1 MNRIYKLKFDKRRN
15 ELVVVSEI
23 TAGMGKEKSTGH
35 IADLAALS
43 PFRKLLGT
51 LTPVALLTGLIAGLL
66 PAMVLAADLPTGGQI
81 VGGQGSIS
89 TSGNQMTIHQQTQNM
104 ATNWHSFDIGK
115 NNTVQFVQPDS
126 SSVALNRVTG
136 ASGSQIM
143 GTLKANGQVFILNP
157 NGVLFGK
164 DARVNVGG
172 LVASTKNI
180 STADFMKGQYSL
192 SGSGNPGAQVVNQGS
207 LTTTKG
213 GYIVLAGERV
223 SNSGTVTT
231 PGGKTVLAAG
241 KTVTLQLDNGGLTS
255 VSVNGS
261 VVNALVENRGLIS
274 ATNGQVYLTAKGQ
287 DMLLNTVVNNSG
299 TVEAK
304 GLASRGG
311 EIVLNGGDSGVVSQS
326 GHLLAGSQTGQGG
339 KITLEGQN
347 IHLAGGSLTSATGK
361 TGGGEVYVGG
371 GWQGQDSR
379 IKNAS
384 KVVMDKTATVD
395 VSATDAGNGGTAV
408 LWSDDYTNF
417 RGTVLAKGGALSGN
431 GGRVETS
438 SHRNLQA
445 YGEVDASARAGRGG
459 DWLLD
464 PTDVTIVGSGV
475 DTGIGSATADGTD
488 IFTPTASGAQIL
500 NSSIVNQLN
509 AGANVTVKTSGT
521 DTEGQTGNI
530 TVNAGIVKTS
540 GADAKLT
547 LLADNNISTAD
558 NIAISAS
565 SGKLNLDLLAGNTTN
580 NASITL
586 GKFINIS
593 LNGGDFLAGAA
604 NPDNAVSLT
613 YSNNGQIH
621 GGNVTLNL
629 TRGLNGYA
637 YKVQADNDLTING
650 PVNGGTG
657 WSVPLSFI
665 AGGNLEMN
673 SPTSISLNAAETT
686 NGGGKVVISGD
697 KGVSLS
703 TTDGDILLSA
713 ASAATNSVN
722 VSSVNGAVAMSSG
735 GNLTLVC
742 ATVTHGA
749 GQDITLEAAGK
760 NSARVNITGSTINSN
775 GGNISIDHAAE
786 GQAMTILISGS
797 TLNTSATNDASHKGN
812 ITLSAYNPNVDLTV
826 SSLTSTVRNGGAMI
840 EIGNNSNLT
849 GDNIATVTTQD
860 GSNGKGLPLYM
871 HGATLQADG
880 NISLSGVASGGA
892 TPAQLELRG
901 GGNSLTSVNGNIS
914 LISDKSGVWIDATG
928 SSRANITSGGNM
940 TISGSGGNN
949 RGVEITNAVVSA
961 SKNLNVTGSTAG
973 GVNNGNGSFG
983 GVFLS
988 GNVDLHSPNGS
999 LTGAESNKVFSYSG
1013 GVVFGGPFSG
1023 TPSDIVFDGNFSIAG
1038 TSDVGRG
1045 GMRSGAGIYYGGKA
1059 NVTFCGG
1066 NFVIRG
1072 TGRNMSTGMSGARAF
1087 ENYRTTSDVQYIN
1100 LEGGANLNII
1110 LNTAGTPSLM
1120 AQAQLGLPGH
1130 TAGYVFSG
1138 NGNVS
1143 INASNRQYGPDSAT
1157 IQLNSLNNVGLNGS
1171 FNVNATN
1178 GLGTAILI
1186 TGYTTINLANANITG
1201 TGGSKG
1207 GEGIKINSARGTVNL
1222 NNVTLRGVSLQNNGI
1237 DVSGNTPIS
1246 VINSVLNGTTSA
1258 NGVGVRLTGGSSYI
1272 LDGASITGKSV
1283 NGSAVSMTGPFT
1295 VNNGTSVTGTATGS
1309 GSGVSATGSMVTAH
1323 GDSVQINGTAVSGN
1337 GIILVGNTVLTG
1349 ARLTGNATTG
1359 TGLNVSG
1366 NATLTNATVSG
1377 ETQTGTG
1384 AVVSG
1389 KLTADDTTQVTGKAT
1404 QDGGTGVTLNGAVTG
1419 GKVDG
1424 TATSGTAVQ
1433 IADGGVLTN
1442 AVVTGNATTG
1452 TGLNVSGNAT
1462 LTNATLNGSADSGV
1476 GVNIAGNLTTDSAT
1490 QVNGLASGGT
1500 GVNLGASLTGAS
1512 VKGTSDTGA
1521 GVQLADHAVVTGA
1534 ILNGSSTSGDG
1545 MAVTGNVT
1553 LDDTSATALKASSTS
1568 GTGLRLADNANVSIQ
1583 TITSVTQAKKD
1594 ADGNPVLDADGNA
1607 VMETITTQAPVITP
1621 VTLTG
1626 TSVQGTGVATEG
1638 NVSVSGVVL
1647 NGSTTADTGTGVSL
1661 GGNLTI
1667 ADNISGVTAGATGN
1681 GTALVVNNAS
1691 IHSDGYTDS
1700 GKDFVINASVS
1711 GSGTAIK
1718 IQGSSQLDEVVL
1730 NGTATGGGTAVEL
1743 GGKVTGANITGT
1755 SDSGNAVQIADGGVL
1770 TNAVVTGNATT
1781 GTGVNVSGNATLT
1794 NATVS
1799 GETQTGTGA
1808 VVSGKLTA
1816 DDTTQVTGKA
1826 TQDGGTGVTLNG
1838 TVTGGKVDG
1847 VSGQGT
1853 GLQLADNAVVTDA
1866 TLKGTSTSG
1875 SGVAVTGNISL
1886 DDTTAAALNATS
1898 GSGAGLSLEDS
1909 ANVSIVSITTVMQEK
1924 KGPDGNTVADAT
1936 GNPVMET
1943 ITMTT
1948 PVTTPVTLTG
1958 ISQSGSGVATS
1969 GNVSISGVVLNGS
1982 STSAGGSGATLG
1994 GNLTI
1999 ADDISGITV
2008 NATGNGT
2015 GLVMDNVTVNA
2026 DGYTSTGKNFVINAS
2041 TSDSSG
2047 TAIRTQGNNQLAG
2060 VTLNGSADNGGTA
2073 VVLGGQVSG
2082 ASVTGTSDSGTAV
2095 RVSDTRLTNTVV
2107 TGNATGNGTG
2117 VALSGAVSLDKTTA
2131 EALNAVSSGGTGLSL
2146 EQSANVIVTGLDAAT
2161 TAELKGISQSGSG
2174 ITTAGN
2180 VAIRGIVLNGST
2192 STSGVGVTLGGNL
2205 TIGDHVSRVTAGAT
2219 GSGTALVI
2227 DNATLQ
2233 ANGYAG
2239 TNKGPV
2245 ILADA
2250 SGTGGTAVKIQGDNQ
2265 LNDVAIVGCATSDG
2279 GTGVLLDGQ
2288 VTGANISGTAGSGTA
2303 VVVTDGTIISGGI
2316 VKGGS
2321 HSGTGLATDGNVTLN
2336 NALISGDAQGDSG
2349 TGVSLNG
2356 SITGGTVNGTS
2367 TSGDAV
2373 RIKDALLTGTEVN
2386 GVSQSGAGVK
2396 TQGNVTLKSTGL
2408 SATSE
2413 NGITDLDVSGAL
2425 NRDQYSVINAD
2436 RIAGQENIHVL
2447 QPDTPPSPGEGG
2459 ATGSGDNATPDT
2471 GDSGGV
2477 AGGDTGAGESGGAV
2491 TPPSGGTGGDAG
2503 NNGNT
2508 GSATGS
2514 EGSLPDNN
2522 TAQPGGA
2529 PGPAI
2534 REQILVS
2541 ALRQQAVNAQVTRMN
2556 QAAQDGFHSAA
2567 TPVVP
2572 VTGYQA
2578 KPQNVE
2584 ISLCDGDSCQP
2595 ESLDAARPAE
2605 GVVTSSGK

>member
-35 IADLAALS
+35 IADLASLS
-43 PFRKLLGT
+43 SFRKLLGT
-51 LTPVALLTGLIAGLL
+51 LTPVALLTGLISGLL

-164 DARVNVGG
+164 NARVDVGG

-180 STADFMKGQYSL
+180 STADFMKGQYTL
-192 SGSGNPGAQVVNQGS
+192 SGEGNPGAQVINQGS
-207 LTTTKG
+207 LTTSKG

-241 KTVTLQLDNGGLTS
+241 KTVTLQLDNSGLTS

-311 EIVLNGGDSGVVSQS
+311 EIVLSGGDSGVVSQS
-326 GHLLAGSQTGQGG
+326 GQLLADSQTGQGG

-347 IHLAGGSLTSATGK
+347 IHLAGNSLTSATGK

-371 GWQGQDSR
+371 GWQGKDSR
-379 IKNAS
+379 IRNAS

-417 RGTVLAKGGALSGN
+417 RGTVLAKGGAQSGN

-438 SHRNLQA
+438 SHQNLQA
-445 YGEVDASARAGRGG
+445 SGTVEASSPSGKGGE
-459 DWLLD
+459 WLLD
-464 PTDVTIVGSGV
+464 PTDVTIVGSG
-475 DTGIGSATADGTD
+475 ADSNIDSTTNAG

-509 AGANVTVKTSGT
+509 TGTSVTVKTSGVDVT
-521 DTEGQTGNI
+521 GQTGNI
-530 TVNAGIVKTS
+530 TVNANIVKTA

-547 LLADNNISTAD
+547 LIADNNITTNKSISIGAST
-558 NIAISAS
+558 
-565 SGKLNLDLLAGNTTN
+565 GKLDLDLLAGNTTN
-580 NASITL
+580 NASVVL
-586 GKFINIS
+586 GQNINIS

-629 TRGLNGYA
+629 TRGLSGYA
-637 YKVQADNDLTING
+637 YKVQADNNLTISG
-650 PVNGGTG
+650 PVSGNTG
-657 WSVPLSFI
+657 WKVPLSFI
-665 AGGNLEMN
+665 AGENLEMN
-673 SPTSISLNAAETT
+673 SPTSISLSATDTA
-686 NGGGKVVISGD
+686 NGGAQVMIKGGGNVSLNSKTGITIQAANTNNVNINSDKGDITLKADNGSVLISGA
-697 KGVSLS
+697 
-703 TTDGDILLSA
+703 TSA
-713 ASAATNSVN
+713 SKANII
-722 VSSVNGAVAMSSG
+722 SG
-735 GNLTLVC
+735 GNITISGNGGSALGVGIINASIN
-742 ATVTHGA
+742 ATG
-749 GQDITLEAAGK
+749 
-760 NSARVNITGSTINSN
+760 NMNITGSS
-775 GGNISIDHAAE
+775 
-786 GQAMTILISGS
+786 SG
-797 TLNTSATNDASHKGN
+797 
-812 ITLSAYNPNVDLTV
+812 
-826 SSLTSTVRNGGAMI
+826 
-840 EIGNNSNLT
+840 
-849 GDNIATVTTQD
+849 
-860 GSNGKGLPLYM
+860 
-871 HGATLQADG
+871 
-880 NISLSGVASGGA
+880 
-892 TPAQLELRG
+892 
-901 GGNSLTSVNGNIS
+901 NGNE
-914 LISDKSGVWIDATG
+914 AT
-928 SSRANITSGGNM
+928 
-940 TISGSGGNN
+940 
-949 RGVEITNAVVSA
+949 
-961 SKNLNVTGSTAG
+961 KH
-973 GVNNGNGSFG
+973 G
-983 GVFLS
+983 GVFLF
-988 GNVDLHSPNGS
+988 GNVSFSAQNGTLTGMENTSGLGSGIVMGLLYGGNTNLSFDGSFNINGVVNTTTHNGS
-999 LTGAESNKVFSYSG
+999 PDA
-1013 GVVFGGPFSG
+1013 
-1023 TPSDIVFDGNFSIAG
+1023 
-1038 TSDVGRG
+1038 
-1045 GMRSGAGIYYGGKA
+1045 AGIYYNGPTNITFSGGDS
-1059 NVTFCGG
+1059 VIEGRG
-1066 NFVIRG
+1066 N
-1072 TGRNMSTGMSGARAF
+1072 NMILGM
-1087 ENYRTTSDVQYIN
+1087 
-1100 LEGGANLNII
+1100 GGAYTAAPQTIRNITLTDANLTMNLFSDSAFA
-1110 LNTAGTPSLM
+1110 LNQISEVSGKKYSV
-1120 AQAQLGLPGH
+1120 GL
-1130 TAGYVFSG
+1130 AFFG

-1143 INASNRQYGPDSAT
+1143 INGHNNDSDNQT
-1157 IQLNSLNNVGLNGS
+1157 MRLNYLNNTNLNGS
-1171 FNVNATN
+1171 FSVNASNDSGSAITLHGKLNAGLVNASIN
-1178 GLGTAILI
+1178 GNSGGGGCGVQI
-1186 TGYTTINLANANITG
+1186 TTT
-1201 TGGSKG
+1201 
-1207 GEGIKINSARGTVNL
+1207 
-1222 NNVTLRGVSLQNNGI
+1222 
-1237 DVSGNTPIS
+1237 SGNTSLGNNTITGVS
-1246 VINSVLNGTTSA
+1246 KTGNGIYIGGNNITITDGVLNGTSSSGNQA
-1258 NGVGVRLTGGSSYI
+1258 GVVLAGGSNFT
-1272 LDGASITGKSV
+1272 LDGVSVIGNAADGSGVSV
-1283 NGSAVSMTGPFT
+1283 NGTLT
-1295 VNNGTSVTGTATGS
+1295 VNNGTSLEGFATGS
-1309 GSGVSATGSMVTAH
+1309 GNGVT
-1323 GDSVQINGTAVSGN
+1323 VSGN
-1337 GIILVGNTVLTG
+1337 LTTANGGGIILN
-1349 ARLTGNATTG
+1349 
-1359 TGLNVSG
+1359 
-1366 NATLTNATVSG
+1366 
-1377 ETQTGTG
+1377 
-1384 AVVSG
+1384 
-1389 KLTADDTTQVTGKAT
+1389 
-1404 QDGGTGVTLNGAVTG
+1404 
-1419 GKVDG
+1419 G
-1424 TATSGTAVQ
+1424 TATSG
-1433 IADGGVLTN
+1433 DGIKVGGDTSLM
-1442 AVVTGNATTG
+1442 
-1452 TGLNVSGNAT
+1452 
-1462 LTNATLNGSADSGV
+1462 NATLNGSADSGV
-1476 GVNIAGNLTTDSAT
+1476 GVNIAGNLTTNRAT
-1490 QVNGLASGGT
+1490 QVNGHAAIGT
-1500 GVNLGASLTGAS
+1500 GVNLGGSL
-1512 VKGTSDTGA
+1512 
-1521 GVQLADHAVVTGA
+1521 
-1534 ILNGSSTSGDG
+1534 
-1545 MAVTGNVT
+1545 
-1553 LDDTSATALKASSTS
+1553 
-1568 GTGLRLADNANVSIQ
+1568 
-1583 TITSVTQAKKD
+1583 
-1594 ADGNPVLDADGNA
+1594 
-1607 VMETITTQAPVITP
+1607 
-1621 VTLTG
+1621 
-1626 TSVQGTGVATEG
+1626 
-1638 NVSVSGVVL
+1638 
-1647 NGSTTADTGTGVSL
+1647 
-1661 GGNLTI
+1661 
-1667 ADNISGVTAGATGN
+1667 
-1681 GTALVVNNAS
+1681 
-1691 IHSDGYTDS
+1691 
-1700 GKDFVINASVS
+1700 
-1711 GSGTAIK
+1711 
-1718 IQGSSQLDEVVL
+1718 
-1730 NGTATGGGTAVEL
+1730 
-1743 GGKVTGANITGT
+1743 
-1755 SDSGNAVQIADGGVL
+1755 
-1770 TNAVVTGNATT
+1770 
-1781 GTGVNVSGNATLT
+1781 
-1794 NATVS
+1794 
-1799 GETQTGTGA
+1799 
-1808 VVSGKLTA
+1808 
-1816 DDTTQVTGKA
+1816 
-1826 TQDGGTGVTLNG
+1826 
-1838 TVTGGKVDG
+1838 TGGKVDG

-1909 ANVSIVSITTVMQEK
+1909 ANVSIVSITTVTQEK
-1924 KGPDGNTVADAT
+1924 KGPDGNTVTDAT

-2015 GLVMDNVTVNA
+2015 GLVVDNVTVNT

-2041 TSDSSG
+2041 TSDIGG

-2060 VTLNGSADNGGTA
+2060 VTLNGSAGNGGTA
-2073 VVLGGQVSG
+2073 VELGGQVSG

-2095 RVSDTRLTNTVV
+2095 RVSDARLTNTVV

-2219 GSGTALVI
+2219 GNGTALVI

-2239 TNKGPV
+2239 KNKGPV
-2245 ILADA
+2245 ILATA
-2250 SGTGGTAVKIQGDNQ
+2250 SEAGGTAVKIQGDNQ
-2265 LNDVAIVGCATSDG
+2265 LNDVAIVGNASPDG

-2303 VVVTDGTIISGGI
+2303 VVVTDGTIINGGT
-2316 VKGGS
+2316 VKGGA

-2336 NALISGDAQGDSG
+2336 HALISGDAQGDSG

-2356 SITGGTVNGTS
+2356 SITGGSVNGTS

-2386 GVSQSGAGVK
+2386 GVSQSGVGVK
-2396 TQGNVTLKSTGL
+2396 TQGNVTLKSTEL

-2413 NGITDLDVSGAL
+2413 NGITDLDVSGTL
-2425 NRDQYSVINAD
+2425 NHDQNTVMRAD
-2436 RIAGQENIHVL
+2436 RVVGQENIHEL
-2447 QPDTPPSPGEGG
+2447 QPDTPPSPEESG
-2459 ATGSGDNATPDT
+2459 ATGSGGNTTPDT
-2471 GDSGGV
+2471 GSAGGV
-2477 AGGDTGAGESGGAV
+2477 TGGDTGSGESGETV
-2491 TPPSGGTGGDAG
+2491 TPPSGGTGGNAG
-2503 NNGNT
+2503 DNGNT
-2508 GSATGS
+2508 GSATGG
-2514 EGSLPDNN
+2514 EGSLPENN
-2522 TAQPGGA
+2522 VAQRGEA

-2534 REQILVS
+2534 RERMTGQMFVS
-2541 ALRQQAVNAQVTRMN
+2541 VLRQQAVDAQVIRMN

-2572 VTGYQA
+2572 VAGYQA
-2578 KPQNVE
+2578 KPQKVE
-2584 ISLCDGDSCQP
+2584 ISLCDEDGCQP

>member
-51 LTPVALLTGLIAGLL
+51 LTPVALLTGLITGLL
-66 PAMVLAADLPTGGQI
+66 PTMVLAADLPTGGQI

-180 STADFMKGQYSL
+180 STADFMKGQYTL
-192 SGSGNPGAQVVNQGS
+192 SGNGNPGAQVVNQGS
-207 LTTTKG
+207 LTTAKG

-231 PGGKTVLAAG
+231 PSGKTVLAAG

-464 PTDVTIVGSGV
+464 PTDVTIVSTGGGNISETGKGTTSSL
-475 DTGIGSATADGTD
+475 DTDTD
-488 IFTPTASGAQIL
+488 HIFSPNASGAAIL
-500 NSSIVNQLN
+500 NSSIENQLN
-509 AGANVTVKTSGT
+509 AGTNVTVKTSGT
-521 DTEGQTGNI
+521 ETEGQTGNI

-558 NIAISAS
+558 NIAIGAS

-637 YKVQADNDLTING
+637 YKVQADDDLTING
-650 PVNGGTG
+650 PVSGSTG
-657 WSVPLSFI
+657 WGIPLSFI
-665 AGGNLEMN
+665 AGGRLEMN
-673 SPTSISLNAAETT
+673 SPTSISLNAIETSY
-686 NGGGKVVISGD
+686 GGGRVVISGN
-697 KGVSLS
+697 KSVSLNTS
-703 TTDGDILLSA
+703 DGDILLNS
-713 ASAATNSVN
+713 ASATTNSVN
-722 VSSVNGAVAMSSG
+722 VSSENGTISMSAG

-742 ATVTHGA
+742 ATVTSGS

-760 NSARVNITGSTINSN
+760 KSARVNITGSTISSH

-786 GQAMTILISGS
+786 GQAMTMLISGS
-797 TLNTSATNDASHKGN
+797 TLNTSATNDASHKGS
-812 ITLSAYNPNVDLTV
+812 ITLHAYNPNVDLTV
-826 SSLTSTVRNGGAMI
+826 SSLVSTVRNGGAMI

-849 GDNIATVTTQD
+849 GDNITTVATQD

-871 HGATLQADG
+871 HGASLQADG
-880 NISLSGVASGGA
+880 NISLSGVSTGGA

-928 SSRANITSGGNM
+928 SSRANITSGGNI

-961 SKNLNVTGSTAG
+961 SNNLIITGSTTG
-973 GVNNGNGSFG
+973 GVNDGNGSFG

-988 GNVDLHSPNGS
+988 GNVGLHSPNGS
-999 LTGAESNKVFSYSG
+999 LTGTESNKAFSYSG
-1013 GVVFGGPFSG
+1013 GVVFGGPFAG
-1023 TPSDIVFDGNFSIAG
+1023 APSNIVFDGNFNISG
-1038 TSDVGRG
+1038 TSDVGN
-1045 GMRSGAGIYYGGKA
+1045 GMRSGAGIYYGGRA
-1059 NVTFCGG
+1059 NVTFSGG
-1066 NFVIRG
+1066 NFVLQG
-1072 TGRNMSTGMSGARAF
+1072 TGRNFSSGMSGARAF

-1110 LNTAGTPSLM
+1110 LNTTRVPSLM
-1120 AQAQLGLPGH
+1120 AQAQRGLTGH

-1337 GIILVGNTVLTG
+1337 GIILVGNTALTG
-1349 ARLTGNATTG
+1349 GRLAGNATTG
-1359 TGLNVSG
+1359 TGLNVSS
-1366 NATLTNATVSG
+1366 NATLTNA
-1377 ETQTGTG
+1377 
-1384 AVVSG
+1384 A
-1389 KLTADDTTQVTGKAT
+1389 LT
-1404 QDGGTGVTLNGAVTG
+1404 
-1419 GKVDG
+1419 
-1424 TATSGTAVQ
+1424 
-1433 IADGGVLTN
+1433 
-1442 AVVTGNATTG
+1442 
-1452 TGLNVSGNAT
+1452 
-1462 LTNATLNGSADSGV
+1462 GSADSGV
-1476 GVNIAGNLTTDSAT
+1476 GVSIAGNLTTNSAT
-1490 QVNGLASGGT
+1490 QVSGHAASGT
-1500 GVNLGASLTGAS
+1500 GVRLGAELTGAT
-1512 VKGTSDTGA
+1512 VKGSSDTGT
-1521 GVQLADHAVVTGA
+1521 GLQLADNAVVTEAVLSGTSA
-1534 ILNGSSTSGDG
+1534 SGDG
-1545 MAVTGNVT
+1545 VAFTGKVM
-1553 LDDTSATALKASSTS
+1553 LDDTSAGALNASSTS
-1568 GTGLRLADNANVSIQ
+1568 GTGLKLADNANVSIQ

-1594 ADGNPVLDADGNA
+1594 ADGNPVQDADGNA
-1607 VMETITTQAPVITP
+1607 VMETVTTQAPVITP

-1667 ADNISGVTAGATGN
+1667 ADDISGVTAGATGN

-1711 GSGTAIK
+1711 GNGTAIK
-1718 IQGSSQLDEVVL
+1718 TQGSSQLDEVMF

-1743 GGKVTGANITGT
+1743 GGQVTGANITGT
-1755 SDSGNAVQIADGGVL
+1755 SDSG
-1770 TNAVVTGNATT
+1770 
-1781 GTGVNVSGNATLT
+1781 
-1794 NATVS
+1794 
-1799 GETQTGTGA
+1799 
-1808 VVSGKLTA
+1808 TA
-1816 DDTTQVTGKA
+1816 
-1826 TQDGGTGVTLNG
+1826 
-1838 TVTGGKVDG
+1838 
-1847 VSGQGT
+1847 
-1853 GLQLADNAVVTDA
+1853 
-1866 TLKGTSTSG
+1866 
-1875 SGVAVTGNISL
+1875 
-1886 DDTTAAALNATS
+1886 
-1898 GSGAGLSLEDS
+1898 
-1909 ANVSIVSITTVMQEK
+1909 
-1924 KGPDGNTVADAT
+1924 
-1936 GNPVMET
+1936 
-1943 ITMTT
+1943 
-1948 PVTTPVTLTG
+1948 
-1958 ISQSGSGVATS
+1958 
-1969 GNVSISGVVLNGS
+1969 
-1982 STSAGGSGATLG
+1982 
-1994 GNLTI
+1994 
-1999 ADDISGITV
+1999 
-2008 NATGNGT
+2008 
-2015 GLVMDNVTVNA
+2015 
-2026 DGYTSTGKNFVINAS
+2026 
-2041 TSDSSG
+2041 
-2047 TAIRTQGNNQLAG
+2047 
-2060 VTLNGSADNGGTA
+2060 
-2073 VVLGGQVSG
+2073 
-2082 ASVTGTSDSGTAV
+2082 
-2095 RVSDTRLTNTVV
+2095 
-2107 TGNATGNGTG
+2107 
-2117 VALSGAVSLDKTTA
+2117 
-2131 EALNAVSSGGTGLSL
+2131 
-2146 EQSANVIVTGLDAAT
+2146 
-2161 TAELKGISQSGSG
+2161 
-2174 ITTAGN
+2174 
-2180 VAIRGIVLNGST
+2180 
-2192 STSGVGVTLGGNL
+2192 
-2205 TIGDHVSRVTAGAT
+2205 
-2219 GSGTALVI
+2219 
-2227 DNATLQ
+2227 
-2233 ANGYAG
+2233 
-2239 TNKGPV
+2239 
-2245 ILADA
+2245 
-2250 SGTGGTAVKIQGDNQ
+2250 
-2265 LNDVAIVGCATSDG
+2265 
-2279 GTGVLLDGQ
+2279 
-2288 VTGANISGTAGSGTA
+2288 
-2303 VVVTDGTIISGGI
+2303 
-2316 VKGGS
+2316 
-2321 HSGTGLATDGNVTLN
+2321 
-2336 NALISGDAQGDSG
+2336 
-2349 TGVSLNG
+2349 
-2356 SITGGTVNGTS
+2356 
-2367 TSGDAV
+2367 
-2373 RIKDALLTGTEVN
+2373 
-2386 GVSQSGAGVK
+2386 
-2396 TQGNVTLKSTGL
+2396 
-2408 SATSE
+2408 
-2413 NGITDLDVSGAL
+2413 
-2425 NRDQYSVINAD
+2425 
-2436 RIAGQENIHVL
+2436 
-2447 QPDTPPSPGEGG
+2447 
-2459 ATGSGDNATPDT
+2459 
-2471 GDSGGV
+2471 
-2477 AGGDTGAGESGGAV
+2477 
-2491 TPPSGGTGGDAG
+2491 
-2503 NNGNT
+2503 
-2508 GSATGS
+2508 
-2514 EGSLPDNN
+2514 
-2522 TAQPGGA
+2522 
-2529 PGPAI
+2529 
-2534 REQILVS
+2534 
-2541 ALRQQAVNAQVTRMN
+2541 
-2556 QAAQDGFHSAA
+2556 
-2567 TPVVP
+2567 
-2572 VTGYQA
+2572 
-2578 KPQNVE
+2578 
-2584 ISLCDGDSCQP
+2584 
-2595 ESLDAARPAE
+2595 
-2605 GVVTSSGK
+2605 